1 MQPARGRASLA
12 AFMLTLCPATEL
24 AHLREDY
31 LAIERLLARDPEEL
45 ERKAQHVSGW
55 SAVQHLAHLCLAN
68 ELVVR
73 NVKSLLKGFGPLVQD
88 ATEPAPEALAVL
100 QSGRFPRGAAQS
112 PRMVRPP
119 EVVQREFLVQWVAE
133 GQVEFAALA
142 EQDAAILRAQL
153 CIAHQVL
160 GPLNAARWV
169 RFAAMHTRHHLD
181 IAREVLAAFG
191 AAARAD

>member
-1 MQPARGRASLA
+1 
-12 AFMLTLCPATEL
+12 MLDLCPATEL

-45 ERKAQHVSGW
+45 ERRAQHVSGW

-73 NVKSLLKGFGPLVQD
+73 NVKSLLKGLGPFVQD
-88 ATEPAPEALAVL
+88 AAEPAPEALAVL

-119 EVVQREFLVQWVAE
+119 EVVRRDFLAQWVAE
-133 GQVEFAALA
+133 GQLEFAALA
-142 EQDAAILRAQL
+142 EQGDAILRAKK
-153 CIAHQVL
+153 CIPHQVL

>member
-1 MQPARGRASLA
+1 
-12 AFMLTLCPATEL
+12 MLTISPATEL

-55 SAVQHLAHLCLAN
+55 SAAQHLAHLCLAN

-73 NVKSLLKGFGPLVQD
+73 NVKSLLKGIGPLVL
-88 ATEPAPEALAVL
+88 EPAEPPPEALAVL

-119 EVVQREFLVQWVAE
+119 ELVRRDFLAQWIAE
-133 GQVEFAALA
+133 GLVEFAALA
-142 EQDAAILRAQL
+142 EQEPEILAAAK
-153 CIAHQVL
+153 CVPHQVL

-181 IAREVLAAFG
+181 IAREVLATFG